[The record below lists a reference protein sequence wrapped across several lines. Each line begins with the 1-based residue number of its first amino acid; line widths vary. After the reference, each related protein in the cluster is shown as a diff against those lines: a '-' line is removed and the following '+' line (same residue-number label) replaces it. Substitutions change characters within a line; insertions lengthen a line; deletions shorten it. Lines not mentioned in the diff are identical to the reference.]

1 MKKKFI
7 CFAIL
12 ILTAY
17 ILLYPADAVNASRN
31 GLMLWYEKVLPTLLP
46 FAIISNVLIHS
57 GYMDALTKHLTK
69 YFRFFMPVS
78 GEGVFILCSGFLFGF
93 PMGSKNCAEL
103 LKANKIHPK
112 EAEILFYITNNISPV
127 FIGSYILLQQLQL
140 KGMFGIS
147 IFILYGPA
155 LILGML
161 LLHRKKEENR
171 QKKTAS
177 QSQITFKIIDAAI
190 MNGFET
196 LVRIGGYIML
206 FSILISLVEK
216 LPLPKPVLILLEN
229 VLEITNGINCLT
241 NTDWSIQTKYILA
254 MTATAF
260 GGLSGIAQTSSMV
273 KGTSLSMK
281 KYCLVKL
288 LLTFCTFLLAVAV
301 SVFLF

>member
-57 GYMDALTKHLTK
+57 GYMDAITKHLTK
-69 YFRFFMPVS
+69 YFRLFLPVS

-161 LLHRKKEENR
+161 LLRRKKEEKR

-177 QSQITFKIIDAAI
+177 PSQI
-190 MNGFET
+190 
-196 LVRIGGYIML
+196 
-206 FSILISLVEK
+206 
-216 LPLPKPVLILLEN
+216 
-229 VLEITNGINCLT
+229 
-241 NTDWSIQTKYILA
+241 
-254 MTATAF
+254 
-260 GGLSGIAQTSSMV
+260 
-273 KGTSLSMK
+273 K
-281 KYCLVKL
+281 K
-288 LLTFCTFLLAVAV
+288 
-301 SVFLF
+301 

>member
-103 LKANKIHPK
+103 LKA
-112 EAEILFYITNNISPV
+112 ITSVRFLSEVIFCCS
-127 FIGSYILLQQLQL
+127 SY
-140 KGMFGIS
+140 S
-147 IFILYGPA
+147 
-155 LILGML
+155 
-161 LLHRKKEENR
+161 
-171 QKKTAS
+171 S
-177 QSQITFKIIDAAI
+177 QECS
-190 MNGFET
+190 E
-196 LVRIGGYIML
+196 
-206 FSILISLVEK
+206 
-216 LPLPKPVLILLEN
+216 
-229 VLEITNGINCLT
+229 
-241 NTDWSIQTKYILA
+241 
-254 MTATAF
+254 
-260 GGLSGIAQTSSMV
+260 
-273 KGTSLSMK
+273 
-281 KYCLVKL
+281 
-288 LLTFCTFLLAVAV
+288 
-301 SVFLF
+301 SVFSSCMPLH

>member
-140 KGMFGIS
+140 TGMFGIS
-147 IFILYGPA
+147 IFILYAPA

-190 MNGFET
+190 M
-196 LVRIGGYIML
+196 
-206 FSILISLVEK
+206 
-216 LPLPKPVLILLEN
+216 ILLEN
-229 VLEITNGINCLT
+229 VLEITNGINCLA

-288 LLTFCTFLLAVAV
+288 FLTLCTFLLAVAV

>member
-1 MKKKFI
+1 
-7 CFAIL
+7 
-12 ILTAY
+12 
-17 ILLYPADAVNASRN
+17 
-31 GLMLWYEKVLPTLLP
+31 
-46 FAIISNVLIHS
+46 
-57 GYMDALTKHLTK
+57 
-69 YFRFFMPVS
+69 
-78 GEGVFILCSGFLFGF
+78 
-93 PMGSKNCAEL
+93 MGSKNCAEL

-140 KGMFGIS
+140 TGMFGIS
-147 IFILYGPA
+147 IFILYVPA

-229 VLEITNGINCLT
+229 VLEITNGINCLA

-281 KYCLVKL
+281 TDELVSEHQIMQQAYAQANEVVMIATKQAQEILDNATNDANNIRMGALQYTDDILRNLEISISHAMDSAKARHENYMSSPGL
-288 LLTFCTFLLAVAV
+288 LQ
-301 SVFLF
+301 

>member
-12 ILTAY
+12 ILTVY

-112 EAEILFYITNNISPV
+112 EAEIYFTSPITSVRFLSEVIFCCSSYSSQECSESV
-127 FIGSYILLQQLQL
+127 FSSYI
-140 KGMFGIS
+140 
-147 IFILYGPA
+147 P
-155 LILGML
+155 
-161 LLHRKKEENR
+161 LH
-171 QKKTAS
+171 
-177 QSQITFKIIDAAI
+177 
-190 MNGFET
+190 
-196 LVRIGGYIML
+196 
-206 FSILISLVEK
+206 
-216 LPLPKPVLILLEN
+216 
-229 VLEITNGINCLT
+229 
-241 NTDWSIQTKYILA
+241 
-254 MTATAF
+254 
-260 GGLSGIAQTSSMV
+260 
-273 KGTSLSMK
+273 
-281 KYCLVKL
+281 
-288 LLTFCTFLLAVAV
+288 
-301 SVFLF
+301 

>member
-1 MKKKFI
+1 
-7 CFAIL
+7 
-12 ILTAY
+12 
-17 ILLYPADAVNASRN
+17 
-31 GLMLWYEKVLPTLLP
+31 MLWYEKVLPTLLP

-57 GYMDALTKHLTK
+57 GYMDAITKHLTK
-69 YFRFFMPVS
+69 YFRLFLPVS

-161 LLHRKKEENR
+161 LLRRKKEEKR

-177 QSQITFKIIDAAI
+177 PSQITFKIIDAAI

-229 VLEITNGINCLT
+229 VLEITNGINCLANT
-241 NTDWSIQTKYILA
+241 NWNIQTKYILA
-254 MTATAF
+254 MVATAF

-281 KYCLVKL
+281 RYCLVKL
-288 LLTFCTFLLAVAV
+288 LLTLCTFLLAVTV
-301 SVFLF
+301 SLFLL

>member
-112 EAEILFYITNNISPV
+112 EAEILFYGFYRKLYFVAAVTAHRNVRNQYFHPV
-127 FIGSYILLQQLQL
+127 CPCTDTRYVII
-140 KGMFGIS
+140 
-147 IFILYGPA
+147 A
-155 LILGML
+155 
-161 LLHRKKEENR
+161 
-171 QKKTAS
+171 QKKRGKQA
-177 QSQITFKIIDAAI
+177 
-190 MNGFET
+190 
-196 LVRIGGYIML
+196 
-206 FSILISLVEK
+206 EK
-216 LPLPKPVLILLEN
+216 
-229 VLEITNGINCLT
+229 NGIPISN
-241 NTDWSIQTKYILA
+241 N
-254 MTATAF
+254 F
-260 GGLSGIAQTSSMV
+260 
-273 KGTSLSMK
+273 
-281 KYCLVKL
+281 
-288 LLTFCTFLLAVAV
+288 
-301 SVFLF
+301 

>member
-57 GYMDALTKHLTK
+57 GYMDAL
-69 YFRFFMPVS
+69 
-78 GEGVFILCSGFLFGF
+78 I
-93 PMGSKNCAEL
+93 
-103 LKANKIHPK
+103 KANKIHPK

-140 KGMFGIS
+140 TGMFGIS
-147 IFILYGPA
+147 IFILYAPA

-229 VLEITNGINCLT
+229 VLEITNGINCLA

-288 LLTFCTFLLAVAV
+288 FLTLCTFLLAVAV